1 MDELESLK
9 NIDRKLSVILAL
21 IIQDRYKKSEG
32 NDKKPPKKVE
42 ILLAEFG
49 FKAPEIAR
57 LLNKKTPAV
66 QKIIQRARK

>member
-32 NDKKPPKKVE
+32 NDKKSPKKVE